1 MYIFSNLSLSSK
13 YTQKKFFQ
21 AFLLLCIST
30 IHVYTFSRGGVISN
44 RCYNLPFQLPVPCLR
59 LKSFTSFSPRTCEYL
74 FALFCST
81 GSFFPKSCASR
92 KNLLQHFSEILK
104 FHHCFPN
111 FSGIIP
117 LKQQKKKHLFFFVT
131 SSKQQ
136 INCKQIAYPQTP
148 YFQGSI
154 RSVFKNIISF
164 CSKTSHTICCL
175 GHICRSY
182 QYLLLSSQIGI

>member
-1 MYIFSNLSLSSK
+1 MNTYLLYFVHLETS
-13 YTQKKFFQ
+13 FQ
-21 AFLLLCIST
+21 VLCIMED
-30 IHVYTFSRGGVISN
+30 
-44 RCYNLPFQLPVPCLR
+44 
-59 LKSFTSFSPRTCEYL
+59 K
-74 FALFCST
+74 
-81 GSFFPKSCASR
+81 
-92 KNLLQHFSEILK
+92 LLQHFSEILK

-164 CSKTSHTICCL
+164 CSKTSHPICCL
-175 GHICRSY
+175 GHICRFY
-182 QYLLLSSQIGI
+182 QYLLLSSQTGIWLKTSLGFLKTLKTLPIISKNSFQSCIWLSLMKQVQRHLYKHTMQ